1 MPKLKTPK
9 AKPKIVRG
17 RVDAP
22 YLFVTLTPESDRALR
37 WLWVA
42 LLDNLGV
49 RETDCRVVSMLDGPA
64 EGSHDAP
71 TAVQLAKNA
80 DRFRADMLES
90 CPRITIPMGPH
101 AFRAVTGLR
110 AGIEDARGYVLGPEY
125 MGKVANRVKVQVGVY
140 KTNKKGK
147 YKAGDPRMGNATV
160 AVAPPLPGN
169 YTNTS
174 GVVMPMYALRQ
185 NHKSSFKLSWVM
197 VADLRRAFR
206 VVNGEFMYGDESF
219 TYYVR
224 PGVLS
229 DRHGEKILGL
239 YMPDMERAYVAFD
252 IETVG
257 KTNVVKQLS
266 MSDGSCTVAYP
277 WTEEVRQWAQR
288 QFDQPDVLWIGHNL
302 MFDIPRLK
310 LAGIAFPE
318 NAVFFDTMLA
328 AAMLQPDV
336 PKGLGKVSSMYLD
349 TRPWKWP
356 SLVEKDEDL
365 YSALDAWNTR
375 ALALCLISAM
385 QETP

>member
-1 MPKLKTPK
+1 MPKPKKPK
-9 AKPKIVRG
+9 AKPKVVRG
-17 RVDAP
+17 RIDAP
-22 YLFVTLTPESDRALR
+22 YLFVTLAPESDRSLR

-64 EGSHDAP
+64 EGAHDAP
-71 TAVQLAKNA
+71 TAAQLAKSA

-90 CPRITIPMGPH
+90 CPRLTIPMGPH

-110 AGIEDARGYVLGPEY
+110 VGIEDARGYVLGPEY
-125 MGKVANRVKVQVGVY
+125 MGTVAKRVKVQVGVY

-147 YKAGDPRMGNATV
+147 YKAGDPKMGNGIV
-160 AVAPPLPGN
+160 RVAPPLPGN
-169 YTNTS
+169 YSSTA
-174 GVVMPMYALRQ
+174 GLVMPMYALRQ
-185 NHKSSFKLSWVM
+185 NQMSQFKLSWVM
-197 VADLRRAFR
+197 VADLRRAVR
-206 VVNGEFMYGDESF
+206 VVSGSFVYGDESF

-224 PGVLS
+224 PGVLA
-229 DRHGEKILGL
+229 DRKGEEIPAL
-239 YMPDMERAYVAFD
+239 YLPDMHGDRIAFD

-266 MSDGSCTVAYP
+266 MSDGVRTVAYP
-277 WTEEVRQWAQR
+277 WTEEVRLWAQQ

-310 LAGIAFPE
+310 MAGIVFPE

-336 PKGLGKVSSMYLD
+336 PKGLGKVASMYLD

-356 SLVEKDEDL
+356 SLVENDEDL

-375 ALALCLISAM
+375 LLALELIPAM
-385 QETP
+385 QETT

>member
-1 MPKLKTPK
+1 MPKKVK

-22 YLFVTLTPESDRALR
+22 YLFVTLVPESDRALR

-64 EGSHDAP
+64 EGAHDGP
-71 TAVQLAKNA
+71 TAAQLAKNA

-90 CPRITIPMGPH
+90 CPRLTIPMGPH

-110 AGIEDARGYVLGPEY
+110 IGIEDARGYVLGPEY
-125 MGKVANRVKVQVGVY
+125 MGKVDKRVKVQVGVY

-147 YKAGDPRMGNATV
+147 YAAGDPRMGNATIGV
-160 AVAPPLPGN
+160 SPPLPGN
-169 YTNTS
+169 YTDKF
-174 GVVMPMYALRQ
+174 GPVLPMYALRQ
-185 NHKSSFKLSWVM
+185 NQMSQFKLSWVM
-197 VADLRRAFR
+197 VTDLRRAFR
-206 VVNGEFMYGDESF
+206 VVDGSFGYGDETF

-224 PGVLS
+224 PGILAS
-229 DRHGEKILGL
+229 RQGEEIPAL
-239 YMPDMERAYVAFD
+239 YLPDMDSKFVAFD

-257 KTNVVKQLS
+257 RTNVVKQLN
-266 MSDGSCTVAYP
+266 MSDGVRTVAYP
-277 WTEEVRQWAQR
+277 WTEEVRLWAQQ

-310 LAGIAFPE
+310 LAGIVFPE

-336 PKGLGKVSSMYLD
+336 PKGLGKVASMYLD

-356 SLVEKDEDL
+356 SLVEKDEDV

-375 ALALCLISAM
+375 LVALQLIDAM
-385 QETP
+385 QEAS